1 MEACNFCGC
10 AWKNESDFIKV
21 GDPNLSFMAGSTI
34 VLPNGTIIVPTNDTT
49 PLYLFLQEADNGL
62 SGYDLYLRF
71 GDVAAGNITH
81 PVVFPGWADINTST
95 PLPGPDVTIQAVDL
109 TGTGPGIGATNVLLA
124 WFNLTGLEPMEVW
137 FNVTPNQLDDKF
149 GSPFS
154 TNSVPAELKIVRLLP
169 FPGKSIPID
178 PDGDQLYWDV
188 NGNGYIDFNDVI
200 TYFQNMQWIR
210 DNQFVPFFDYNGNTY
225 IDFNDVVRLFQKV

>member
-10 AWKNESDFIKV
+10 AWKNESDYIKV
-21 GDPNLSFMAGSTI
+21 GDPNLSFMKGSTKVTTEGRI
-34 VLPNGTIIVPTNDTT
+34 VIPTNDTT

-71 GDVAAGNITH
+71 GDTVAGNITD
-81 PVVFPGWADINTST
+81 PVKFPAWADINTST
-95 PLPGPDVTIQAVDL
+95 PLPGPDVTIVAVNL
-109 TGTGPGIGATNVLLA
+109 TGTGVSVGSTNVLLA
-124 WFNLTGLEPMEVW
+124 TLNLTGLTPMKIW

-149 GSPFS
+149 GFPIS
-154 TNSVPAELKIVRLLP
+154 TNNIPAELEVVRLLP

-210 DNQFVPFFDYNGNTY
+210 DNQYGPFFDYNSNTF
-225 IDFNDVVRLFQKV
+225 IDFNDVVLLFLKV